1 MDLKNKRVAVLVGRG
16 FQDQEGTVPMDF
28 LRREGAEV
36 IAIGPETGKVRGL
49 HGAVIEV
56 DKTFGV
62 VSPEDFDALII
73 PGGRSPAYLRKFP
86 EARDFVARYAATG
99 KPVAAICHGGQL
111 LAAAGLVR
119 GLTMTGYPKIK
130 EEMEA
135 AGARFV
141 DREVVIDG
149 NIITSRVPDDLP
161 AFNSALKEMLLGRH
175 PLTER
180 RGSTS
185 TRPSIGRPPLKRA

>member
-1 MDLKNKRVAVLVGRG
+1 MDLEKKRVAVLIGKG
-16 FQDQEGTVPMDF
+16 FQDQEGTVPIEF
-28 LRREGAEV
+28 LRREGAGV
-36 IAIGPETGKVRGL
+36 ITIGPETGEIRGL

-56 DKTFGV
+56 ERTLEE
-62 VSPEDFDALII
+62 VSPEDFDALVI
-73 PGGRSPAYLRKFP
+73 PGGRSPAHLRRFP
-86 EARDFVARYAATG
+86 AAVDFVARFAATG

-111 LAAAGLVR
+111 LAAAGLVK

-141 DREVVIDG
+141 DREVVVDG

-161 AFNSALKEMLLGRH
+161 VFNATLKEMLLGR
-175 PLTER
+175 
-180 RGSTS
+180 RG
-185 TRPSIGRPPLKRA
+185 RE